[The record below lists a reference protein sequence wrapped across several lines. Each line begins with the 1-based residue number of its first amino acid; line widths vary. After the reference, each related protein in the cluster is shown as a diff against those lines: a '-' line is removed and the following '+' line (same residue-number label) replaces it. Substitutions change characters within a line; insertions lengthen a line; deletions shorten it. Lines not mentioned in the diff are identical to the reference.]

1 MKRPLASIVALMLA
15 ALAPACTEPN
25 PIDNYPVALRLD
37 LTFNDKALRDV
48 PAAATY
54 TRHSHPLN
62 ADYRAFGFG
71 GVLVVHAVDAK
82 YYAFDLACPY
92 ENLRSVLVEPDGD
105 VIYATCPQ
113 CGTKY
118 FINNGSG
125 TAVEGPSRHGLKPYN
140 VGREGLNTLIV
151 YN

>member
-1 MKRPLASIVALMLA
+1 MKRLCHALLLFTLSLATA
-15 ALAPACTEPN
+15 ACTEEN
-25 PIDNYPVALRLD
+25 PIDDYPVSLRLD
-37 LTFNDKALRDV
+37 LTFNDKALRSI

-62 ADYRAFGFG
+62 AAYRSFGFG
-71 GVLVVHAVDAK
+71 GVLVVHAVDDQF
-82 YYAFDLACPY
+82 YAFDLSCPY
-92 ENLRSVLVEPDGD
+92 ENLSSVLVEPDND

-118 FINNGSG
+118 LISDGNGMRVDG
-125 TAVEGPSRHGLKPYN
+125 VGRHGLKPYR
-140 VGREGLNTLIV
+140 VDRQGNTLLV